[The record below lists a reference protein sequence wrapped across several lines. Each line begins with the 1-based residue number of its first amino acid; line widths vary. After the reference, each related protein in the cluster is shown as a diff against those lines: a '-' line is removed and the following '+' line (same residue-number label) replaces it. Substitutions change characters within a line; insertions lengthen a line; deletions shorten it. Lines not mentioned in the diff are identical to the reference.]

1 MHQSMCQFLIP
12 LTILAYAI
20 APAMAQS
27 AYPVKP
33 ITMIVPFPA
42 GGALDIVARNLAREM
57 TPLLGQSVIVENR
70 VGAAGTIGS
79 AVVAKAPADGYTLL
93 FGSLATH
100 ALGPAL
106 YPKIQYDALK
116 DFAPI
121 TQVTSAALVFASS
134 ATLPVTSVSQLIA
147 LAKSKPGTLNYAST
161 GVGTAD
167 HLAGTLFAVTT
178 GINVVHVPYKGGA
191 EAKTALMTGESSYS
205 ITNVQLALPQIKD
218 GKLKALAV
226 TGPRRLTA
234 LPDVPTMTE
243 AGAAGVAVTTW
254 FGLFAPANTPADVV
268 GRLNRDAVAAIKT
281 LAEKL
286 LAQGDEPVGSSPAQ
300 FAEFVKQE
308 HSKWGKVVR
317 DANIKLE

>member
-1 MHQSMCQFLIP
+1 MRHYWIP
-12 LTILAYAI
+12 LAMLFCAASQ
-20 APAMAQS
+20 AMAQS
-27 AYPVKP
+27 AYPVRP

-42 GGALDIVARNLAREM
+42 GGALDIVARNLAKEM
-57 TPLLGQSVIVENR
+57 TPLLGQAVVVENR
-70 VGAAGTIGS
+70 AGAAGTIGS

-134 ATLPVTSVSQLIA
+134 ATLPVSSVSQFIA

-167 HLAGTLFAVTT
+167 HLASTLFAATT
-178 GINVVHVPYKGGA
+178 GINVVHVPYKGGG
-191 EAKTALMTGESSYS
+191 EAKTALITGESAFS

-226 TGPRRLTA
+226 TGPRRVAA
-234 LPDVPTMTE
+234 LPEAPTLRE
-243 AGAAGVAVTTW
+243 SGVTGVEVTTW
-254 FGLFAPANTPADVV
+254 FGVFAPANTPADIVN
-268 GRLNRDAVAAIKT
+268 RLNRDAVAGIQT
-281 LAEKL
+281 LREKL
-286 LAQGDEPVGSSPAQ
+286 LAQGDEPVGSTPAQ
-300 FAEFVKQE
+300 FTEFVKLE